1 MREAFRYHLEANPG
15 IADHLRQ
22 MPSKNFFAELKRRN
36 VYRAAVAYA
45 VVSWLIIQVA
55 TQVFPVFSIPAWA
68 VRLVI
73 LCLILGLPI
82 ALVLAWIFELTPGGL
97 KRTEDVAPRESTAR
111 STNRKMDFLII
122 AVLLVVIT
130 LLVLDRRGSAPVSPH
145 APAFEKSI
153 AVLPFENMSDAKENA
168 FFADGVQDDILTALA
183 KVADLRVISRTSVMG
198 YPANANRDLRE
209 IGRALGVAHVV
220 EGSVRRDAG
229 RVRVAAQLIDT
240 RTNTQLWAESYD
252 RDLAD
257 VFAIQ
262 SEIAQQ
268 ITKALQATLSPQEK
282 SAIEKQPTKDLEA
295 FDLYTRART
304 TRLTASFGP
313 LFRKTM
319 VEAIDLLNQA
329 VARDPAFLLAW
340 CELAAANDLL
350 YFNYDPTPAR
360 LALAE
365 SAVQAALHL
374 RPEAGAAR
382 LALAQHLYNGY
393 RDYDRARIE
402 LENARRTLPNSAEV
416 FALTGYIDRRQ
427 GRWTESTRNLER
439 AIELD
444 PRNPLL
450 LRDVSR
456 SYVLLRRYADA
467 AGVLDRSL
475 TIGPRDV
482 LVRINR
488 AWVDFYGRGD
498 LRPLRTTIDA
508 ILAEDPA
515 AAPEVAGDW
524 LHLALCE
531 RDLAGADRALAAMKS
546 DEAFTI
552 GHIFLSRA
560 FGKAV
565 VARLRGE
572 TEVARTAFDAARVQ
586 QEAVVRAQPA
596 HAPTLCALALIDA
609 GLGKKADALREGRRA
624 VDLLPVERDA
634 LVGADMIYGF
644 AIICAWLGENDLA
657 FEQLATATHRPGE
670 LSYGN
675 LKLHPFWDPLRD
687 DPRFD
692 KVVASLAPK
701 D

>member
-1 MREAFRYHLEANPG
+1 MQPR
-15 IADHLRQ
+15 
-22 MPSKNFFAELKRRN
+22 NFFAELKRRN
-36 VYRAAVAYA
+36 VYKAAVAYA
-45 VVSWLIIQVA
+45 VISWLIVQIA
-55 TQVFPVFSIPAWA
+55 TQIFPVFSIPSWA

-73 LCLILGLPI
+73 LCLILGLPVV
-82 ALVLAWIFELTPGGL
+82 LVISWIFELTPEGL
-97 KRTEDVAPRESTAR
+97 KRTEDVAPHESMAR
-111 STNRKMDFLII
+111 RTGRKLDFLII
-122 AVLLVVIT
+122 GVLLLVIT
-130 LLVLDRRGSAPVSPH
+130 LLILDRRASAPASPQ
-145 APAFEKSI
+145 AAAFEKSI

-198 YPANANRDLRE
+198 YLANAKRDLRE
-209 IGRALGVAHVV
+209 IGKALGVAHVV
-220 EGSVRRDAG
+220 EGSVRRDGG

-268 ITKALQATLSPQEK
+268 ITRALQATLSPQEK

-304 TRLTASFGP
+304 TRLTTSFGP
-313 LFRKTM
+313 LYRKTM
-319 VEAIDLLNQA
+319 LEAIELLNQA

-340 CELAAANDLL
+340 CELANAHDVL
-350 YFNYDPTPAR
+350 YFLYDPTPAR

-365 SAVQAALHL
+365 RAVQTALRL
-374 RPEAGAAR
+374 GPDAGPAR
-382 LALAQHLYNGY
+382 LALARHLYNGY
-393 RDYDRARIE
+393 RDYDRARVE
-402 LENARRTLPNSAEV
+402 LENARLTLPNSPEV
-416 FALTGYIDRRQ
+416 LALTGYIDRRQ

-439 AIELD
+439 AVELD

-456 SYVLLRRYADA
+456 SYVHLRRYADA
-467 AGVLDRSL
+467 AAVLDRSL
-475 TIGPRDV
+475 SIGPRDG

-488 AWVDFYGRGD
+488 AWVDFYGRGN
-498 LRPLRTTIDA
+498 LRPLHTTINA
-508 ILAEDPA
+508 LLAEDPA
-515 AAPEVAGDW
+515 AASVIAGDW

-531 RDLAGADRALAAMKS
+531 RDLEMADRALAAMKS

-552 GHIFLSRA
+552 GHIYFSRA

-572 TEVARTAFDAARVQ
+572 TQAARTAFDAARVQ
-586 QEAVVRAQPA
+586 QEALVRAQPA

-609 GLGKKADALREGRRA
+609 GLGKKEEALREGRRA
-624 VDLLPVERDA
+624 VELLPMERDS

-644 AIICAWLGENDLA
+644 AIICAWVGENDLA
-657 FEQLATATHRPGE
+657 FQQLEIATQKPCE
-670 LSYGN
+670 LSYGQ
-675 LKLHPFWDPLRD
+675 LKLHPFWDPLRG
-687 DPRFD
+687 DPRFE
-692 KVVASLAPK
+692 KIVASLAPK
-701 D
+701 P